1 MNATETLVLNWHPN
15 EASSKPCQPRTLSC
29 YALQT
34 RLQPEQTHQPLPHNK
49 ASTSSVCRSGWH
61 AQKPVILVS
70 LDYRRPQDGKTGL
83 GIGSIAAS
91 LQAANVPW
99 RIIDAQVNRP
109 DFSLESVLAELQ
121 QAIRE
126 AGPGCL
132 VGFGTYVWNDAQVRS
147 LIGQIKA
154 PGVQIVLGGPQISYM
169 PAGELEQAYPQA
181 DYFVRGQGE
190 MAMLALAR
198 GELPAD
204 CGIHV
209 AGTPDLGSQADHDL
223 LALPSP
229 YLQETVAPQAS
240 IRWETQRGCPFK
252 CAFCQHRE
260 PGNRRKPQCF
270 DAQRLERELALFAAT
285 GVKRISVLDPI
296 FHASL
301 ARAIQ
306 VVNSIKDSGTAA
318 HFSLQCR
325 FETCTPAF
333 LDALAGLDVTLEFG
347 LQTVVEAE
355 YRAID
360 RPNNLRVVGERIL
373 DLHARQLD
381 FEVSLI
387 YGLPNQTLDSF
398 QRSVDWCR
406 QQQIPRIRAW
416 PLMRLRGTPLYE
428 QKAVYGFRERID
440 AQGIPIVVASNSFTE
455 TDHTEMARIASA
467 LEEH

>member
-1 MNATETLVLNWHPN
+1 MNISEIQVLNWHPN
-15 EASSKPCQPRTLSC
+15 QAGSKPCQPREL
-29 YALQT
+29 
-34 RLQPEQTHQPLPHNK
+34 PLPFAETPTPSACHPGVS
-49 ASTSSVCRSGWH
+49 AP
-61 AQKPVILVS
+61 KPVILVS

-99 RIIDAQVNRP
+99 RIIDAQVNSP
-109 DFSLESVLAELQ
+109 DFSLDSVLAELQ

-126 AGPGCL
+126 AGSGCL

-147 LIGQIKA
+147 LIGEIKA
-154 PGVQIVLGGPQISYM
+154 PDVQIVLGGPQISYM

-181 DYFVRGQGE
+181 DYFVRGPGE
-190 MAMLALAR
+190 MAMVALAC

-204 CGIHV
+204 SGIHV
-209 AGTPDLGSQADHDL
+209 AGTPDLGGKAEHDL

-229 YLQETVAPQAS
+229 YLLETVVPQAS

-252 CAFCQHRE
+252 CSFCQHRE

-270 DAQRLERELALFAAT
+270 DAQRLEHELALFAAA

-296 FHASL
+296 FHADP

-306 VVNSIKDSGTAA
+306 VVNSIKASGCTAR
-318 HFSLQCR
+318 FSLQCR
-325 FETCTPAF
+325 FETCTPEF
-333 LDALAGLDVTLEFG
+333 LDALTGLDVTLEFG
-347 LQTVVEAE
+347 LQTIVKAE
-355 YRAID
+355 YSAIK
-360 RPNNLRVVGERIL
+360 RTNNMRVVGERIRE
-373 DLHARQLD
+373 LHARQID

-398 QRSVDWCR
+398 RRSVDWCQ

-416 PLMRLRGTPLYE
+416 PLMLLRGTPLYE
-428 QKAVYGFRERID
+428 QKADYGFRERID
-440 AQGIPIVVASNSFTE
+440 EQGIPFVVASNSFTE
-455 TDHTEMARIASA
+455 AEHAEMARIAKA